1 MNIRPACVDLDL
13 QDQSQE
19 VELYVSGWG
28 TTSAE
33 GKFLLLK
40 HQNSFFINSP
50 FLLLKK

>member
-13 QDQSQE
+13 HDQSQD

-33 GKFLLLK
+33 GKFLLK
-40 HQNSFFINSP
+40 PNTKIYF
-50 FLLLKK
+50 